1 ADADYLLKIEH
12 EDLAVA
18 DLAGVRRFLDRVDRL
33 LEHLGFDGRL
43 DLYLRQEIDHVLR
56 AAIELGVP
64 LLPTEALHFGHRD
77 ALHADRRQRFAH
89 FVELEGLDDR
99 RYEFHAG
106 LLWAAKPAARLAS
119 ECFAD
124 GKHGRGSPG
133 VPRLGARRVK
143 EAIGLQRV
151 DADPRAGTLGV
162 GAYDRRTEHPAGQI
176 LRDAHLV

>member
-1 ADADYLLKIEH
+1 
-12 EDLAVA
+12 
-18 DLAGVRRFLDRVDRL
+18 
-33 LEHLGFDGRL
+33 
-43 DLYLRQEIDHVLR
+43 
-56 AAIELGVP
+56 
-64 LLPTEALHFGHRD
+64 TEALHFGHRD
-77 ALHADRRQRFAH
+77 ALHADRRERFAH
-89 FVELEGLDDR
+89 FVELEGLDDC

-176 LRDAHLV
+176 LRDAHLVVGVIGFGKVFDFQATYMAVYAPTSAKVVRARKVDVVRMLGIGNLEVVAERVEAFQ